1 MGTIKNDTVIYC
13 TTEQETINVFN
24 VLKDFNYKFDFTSG
38 KEYWNK
44 CANNSLCY
52 RIDVNYIQFSNI
64 TFYKSCYP
72 ENIITAKQFLKEY
85 MKEEQKSV
93 KLTLTQAR
101 EMYPGA
107 CKDMKILLET
117 TFPELIEPAYPKTH
131 EELQRMLISKNR
143 SVSYIDDCGTILS
156 FGITTTSHTHINITL
171 SEERSEEHIAFTQVI
186 ALMDY
191 YNELDKF
198 IPDWNVSSKEKYCI
212 TVCNNIIEKK
222 DCFMYNRVL
231 AFKTAKTRDLFYENF
246 KELIEQCKNLL

>member
-131 EELQRMLISKNR
+131 EELQRMLIS
-143 SVSYIDDCGTILS
+143 
-156 FGITTTSHTHINITL
+156 
-171 SEERSEEHIAFTQVI
+171 EERSEEHIAFTQVI

>member
-131 EELQRMLISKNR
+131 EELQRMLIS
-143 SVSYIDDCGTILS
+143 
-156 FGITTTSHTHINITL
+156 
-171 SEERSEEHIAFTQVI
+171 EERSEEHIAFTQVI

-222 DCFMYNRVL
+222 DCFMYNRIL